1 MEDIFESLPKSNN
14 GQHTKAANTTLIEEA
29 RDQSIQPRAKDDAG
43 YDNGIQSF
51 LMNNLAFLYQSADIL
66 PPWWSAGRDRALAE
80 FWRSVDLLKGAMYAM
95 TSKMATI
102 PFRIEPRDKGI
113 TSHFKKAELYEKRL
127 YESAE
132 FGEGWTA
139 FIEKQMQSLLGQDNG
154 RFFEIIDM
162 WPYKDQPLHGEAIS
176 VAHLD
181 PSRVNRTGNPTYPI
195 TYLGSDGKR
204 RRFHYTRVAFDA
216 QMPSEREDMYGV
228 GFCAISRCAA
238 YGQNILDI
246 TKYKEEKLGSR
257 PFRGIMLV
265 KGGLGAQ
272 AVGAALEIANSMSD
286 SRGFQ
291 RFSQMPIIGNEDI
304 IDPAIDMISLSSLP
318 DGFDEMSSTE
328 IAMAAIA
335 LAFGVDAR
343 ELWPASQVGA
353 TRADAVLSHIKQQTK
368 GPGHILVQ
376 TERLFNQWFLPPY
389 LKMVFDFQ
397 DDAQDRQRAEIEKE
411 RSLARKTNLEFG
423 VSNERTERQR
433 MMAEGSISDAQF
445 KDLELEDGR
454 LPDGSPLQS
463 LFFVEDEIYK
473 EILTISGVSN
483 PTDIY
488 NNDKEEM
495 LKKISTQK
503 SVAYGVIA
511 RETGENNSRKA
522 KQALAALDELEEQY
536 SENNDTSPDDE
547 MMPDGTTDPESRQRI
562 EARGA
567 PKSDTA
573 MPSISV
579 NESSINSENDPRE
592 LQ

>member
-1 MEDIFESLPKSNN
+1 MSDIFEALPEPVVE
-14 GQHTKAANTTLIEEA
+14 KAANTTLIEEA

-43 YDNGIQSF
+43 NKNAGMESF
-51 LMNNLAFLYQSADIL
+51 LINNLAFLFQSADIL
-66 PPWWSAGRDRALAE
+66 PPWWSANRDRALAE

-113 TSHFKKAELYEKRL
+113 TSHFKKAELYERRL

-154 RFFEIIDM
+154 RFFEIIDT
-162 WPYKDQPLHGEAIS
+162 WPHKDQPLRGEAIS

-181 PSRVNRTGNPTYPI
+181 PSRVNRTGNYEYPI
-195 TYLGSDGKR
+195 TYMGTDGKR
-204 RRFHYTRVAFDA
+204 RAIHYTRVAFDS

-257 PFRGIMLV
+257 PFRGLMLV

-272 AVGAALEIANSMSD
+272 AVGAALEIASNMSD
-286 SRGFQ
+286 SRGFS

-304 IDPAIDMISLSSLP
+304 EAPDIAMISLSSLP
-318 DGFDEMSSTE
+318 DGFDEMASTE

-389 LKMVFDFQ
+389 LQMVFDFQ

-445 KDLELEDGR
+445 KDLELQDGR
-454 LPDGSPLQS
+454 LPDGNPLQS
-463 LFFVEDEIYK
+463 LFFVDDEIYN
-473 EILTISGVSN
+473 EILTIPGISN

-503 SVAYGVIA
+503 TVAYQVIA

-536 SENNDTSPDDE
+536 SASDDLSPDDE
-547 MMPDGTTDPESRQRI
+547 KLTNTSSDPESRQRI

-567 PKSDTA
+567 PVSDMA

-579 NESSINSENDPRE
+579 NESSISSENDPRE
-592 LQ
+592 MQ